1 MESKPTK
8 EETKLKIIIYGD
20 NVDIPLISKLYDKG
34 CKSQNISKNNLSY
47 TQIKHKIL
55 NWEFLIVYKGNI
67 NNIIELMKED
77 YKTKYFHHVLLIFI
91 ENSDN
96 QIEIMKNIETKGSL
110 IYFPFIIFC
119 SKNKREKS
127 DIINL
132 IEKNELEIDYR
143 TILYVQNPFEPLEIL
158 NILWKKCCYYNQLG
172 NSITLPSFDKMS
184 IKISQYFHSFNFFV
198 IGKSGVGKSTFINIL
213 CGDLVA
219 LERGG
224 SNVTV
229 GIKRYRCIN
238 APIYIYDTEGF
249 SSGNELGETRKKI
262 FDTLEELKKT
272 KQTIHGIFYIFNGQ
286 SKRTFDDKEEVLI
299 NDLFE
304 KGFDIYFLINFMPEK
319 KNKNKIKNI
328 FIEEN
333 QFRFNNQ
340 KFNKLFEDNL
350 YIINIKK
357 DDFDCHGL
365 EKVFSI
371 IYEKFQKDKINI
383 DEVKKVKG
391 DNSKIF
397 PLLKH
402 SSFFKN
408 INSSSDVL
416 EYIKNY
422 CSFEIYSATV
432 LAGLVGGL
440 DLFPYS
446 DLPII
451 FGIQIS
457 MIISIAICFGVT
469 IKKKEA
475 GNLLKS
481 FTVSTGT
488 SGILGVI
495 GFFLASTLKLI
506 PGVGTVIGGII
517 NGSIGASTTLTI
529 GKLTVEY
536 FEHLFCDKQVN
547 DFLNSRIEAC
557 NKGIE
562 FFDEFKT
569 KLQKSKDY
577 SKI

>member
-1 MESKPTK
+1 MESKPKK

-20 NVDIPLISKLYDKG
+20 NVDISLISKLYDKE
-34 CKSQNISKNNLSY
+34 CKSQNISKANFSY
-47 TQIKHKIL
+47 TQIEHKIL
-55 NWEFLIVYKGNI
+55 DWKFLIVKKGNI

-77 YKTKYFHHVLLIFI
+77 YKTKYFHHVLLLFK

-96 QIEIMKNIETKGSL
+96 QIEIMKKIETEGSL

-119 SKNKREKS
+119 SKTKREKS
-127 DIINL
+127 DIIHLVEN
-132 IEKNELEIDYR
+132 NDLEIDYR
-143 TILYVQNPFEPLEIL
+143 TILYIQNPFEPLEIL

-172 NSITLPSFDKMS
+172 NSITLPSFNKMS
-184 IKISQYFHSFNFFV
+184 IKISKYFHSFNYFI
-198 IGKSGVGKSTFINIL
+198 IGKSGVGKSTFINLL

-229 GIKRYRCIN
+229 GIKRYRCLN

-249 SSGNELGETRKKI
+249 SSGNELEKTRKTI
-262 FDTLEELKKT
+262 FETLDELKKT
-272 KQTIHGIFYIFNGQ
+272 KQTIHGIFYFFNGQ

-319 KNKNKIKNI
+319 KNTNKIKNI

-333 QFRFNNQ
+333 QFRFNNL
-340 KFNKLFEDNL
+340 KYNELFEKNL

-383 DEVKKVKG
+383 DEVKKVNG
-391 DNSKIF
+391 DNTKIF

-402 SSFFKN
+402 SSFLKN
-408 INSSSDVL
+408 INSSFDVL

-432 LAGLVGGL
+432 MTVLVGGL
-440 DLFPYS
+440 EFLLFS
-446 DLPII
+446 ELPII
-451 FGIQIS
+451 FWYS
-457 MIISIAICFGVT
+457 
-469 IKKKEA
+469 
-475 GNLLKS
+475 NL
-481 FTVSTGT
+481 
-488 SGILGVI
+488 
-495 GFFLASTLKLI
+495 
-506 PGVGTVIGGII
+506 
-517 NGSIGASTTLTI
+517 
-529 GKLTVEY
+529 
-536 FEHLFCDKQVN
+536 
-547 DFLNSRIEAC
+547 
-557 NKGIE
+557 
-562 FFDEFKT
+562 FDN
-569 KLQKSKDY
+569 
-577 SKI
+577 